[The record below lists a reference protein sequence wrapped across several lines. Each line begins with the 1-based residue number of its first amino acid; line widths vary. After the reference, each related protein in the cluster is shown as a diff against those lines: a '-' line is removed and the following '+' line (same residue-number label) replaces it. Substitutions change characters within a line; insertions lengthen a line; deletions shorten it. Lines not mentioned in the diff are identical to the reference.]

1 MDKIREDVLSII
13 ASVLNTDTAL
23 LEGDLGIG
31 DLPNWDSLHHMSII
45 MELETKFSIKFISEE
60 TSMMENI
67 DDIVEIVRKKIS

>member
-31 DLPNWDSLHHMSII
+31 DLPDWDSVHHMSII